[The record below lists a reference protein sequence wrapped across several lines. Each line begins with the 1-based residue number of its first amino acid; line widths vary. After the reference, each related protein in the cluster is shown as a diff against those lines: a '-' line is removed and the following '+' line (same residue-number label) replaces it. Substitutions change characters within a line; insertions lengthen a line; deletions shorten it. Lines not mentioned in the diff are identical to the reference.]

1 MHALLLIT
9 LFCTTD
15 QLRIDTPA
23 EWSSWEMPRDLIR
36 FNARGNLQLSKDINA
51 VANAAQFRHL
61 TRTRG
66 ERVAGGLWE
75 AGSNPRA
82 AARVIDG
89 DPSTYWQACWAI
101 GLCKS
106 T

>member
-9 LFCTTD
+9 LFCTALAAD

-36 FNARGNLQLSKDINA
+36 FNARGNLQLTKFRKDINA

-66 ERVAGGLWE
+66 DRVAGGLWE

-82 AARVIDG
+82 AARARRPRRQRG
-89 DPSTYWQACWAI
+89 AAR
-101 GLCKS
+101 
-106 T
+106 